1 MKRYLFMTM
10 IFGLLFI
17 IFPLRIEGEQE
28 IVVIEKEL
36 IVEQEE
42 TWEEYVYNNP
52 LEFINYCEIPDSI
65 QELIE
70 KKNDQHIVTATVYNA
85 IEGQTDSTPYITA
98 DNSRIDKE
106 KLNRGEI
113 KWIAV
118 SRDLLS
124 FYEYGEVVYIVCGD
138 MTGYYEIHDIMN
150 KRYSHRIDFLVPD
163 HINTGK
169 WKNTI
174 ITKLT
179 DSDGVRKA
187 WI

>member
-1 MKRYLFMTM
+1 MRKRTVLFIVM
-10 IFGLLFI
+10 ILGLLLTGFI
-17 IFPLRIEGEQE
+17 LSKTEMPEEE
-28 IVVIEKEL
+28 INQK
-36 IVEQEE
+36 E

-52 LEFINYCEIPDSI
+52 LEFIVDYCEIPDSI

-70 KKNDQHIVTATVYNA
+70 RKNDQHIVTATVYNA
-85 IEGQTDSTPYITA
+85 IEGQTDSTPFITA

-106 KLNRGEI
+106 KLECGEI

-124 FYEYGEVVYIVCGD
+124 FYEYGETVYIVCGD
-138 MTGYYEIHDIMN
+138 MTGYYEIHDTMN

-169 WKNTI
+169 WENVI

-179 DSDGVRKA
+179 DENGVKKA